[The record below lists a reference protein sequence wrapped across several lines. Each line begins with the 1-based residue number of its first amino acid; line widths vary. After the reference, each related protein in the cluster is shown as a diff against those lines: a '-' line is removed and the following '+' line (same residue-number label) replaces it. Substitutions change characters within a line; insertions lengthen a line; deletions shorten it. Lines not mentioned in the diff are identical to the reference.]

1 MAQLCTFPSVCSLE
15 KGSADTPALS
25 GDELSPERSAEARL
39 QGAKG
44 MVCRLRGDVGPVL
57 PGDVLGNEASRGQHS
72 WVRKQE
78 EAYECGSRR
87 LEVGVGLC
95 SRGEVLIRTWSC

>member
-1 MAQLCTFPSVCSLE
+1 MAQLCTFPSACSLE

-44 MVCRLRGDVGPVL
+44 MVCRLRGDVGLEMFLGMKL
-57 PGDVLGNEASRGQHS
+57 PGVSTAGSE
-72 WVRKQE
+72 
-78 EAYECGSRR
+78 SRR
-87 LEVGVGLC
+87 RHMNVVQGGW
-95 SRGEVLIRTWSC
+95 R